1 MFIKHYEIWSGLIAA
16 SILLVG
22 VFVLQTPLWLN
33 FVVAISLFAGLFMI
47 GSFWIELQIGREA
60 NRMTQES
67 MADKIL
73 KGKKKLGEI
82 RKISTT
88 INQPLIHQQI
98 GRICDLGDR
107 IFKGFD
113 EEPHA
118 VSGASRFLLYIDR
131 ILPYVEKYAKVS
143 STRTGTEMIKKDGEI
158 LEVLNSLEQGFEQ
171 GFKNY
176 LEKDVVELK
185 TVGRVLKKMMS
196 VAEIGK

>member
-1 MFIKHYEIWSGLIAA
+1 M
-16 SILLVG
+16 
-22 VFVLQTPLWLN
+22 
-33 FVVAISLFAGLFMI
+33 
-47 GSFWIELQIGREA
+47 
-60 NRMTQES
+60 
-67 MADKIL
+67 
-73 KGKKKLGEI
+73 KGKKKLYEI
-82 RKISTT
+82 RKISET
-88 INQPLIHQQI
+88 IHQPAIRQQI
-98 GRICDLGDR
+98 VRICDLGNR

-118 VSGASRFLLYIDR
+118 VSGATRFLLYIDR
-131 ILPYVEKYAKVS
+131 ILPYIEKYAKVS
-143 STRTGTEMIKKDGEI
+143 STRTGTEMIGKDGEI

>member
-33 FVVAISLFAGLFMI
+33 FVVAISLFTGLFMV
-47 GSFWIELQIGREA
+47 GSFWIELQIGQEA
-60 NRMTQES
+60 KKMTQES

-73 KGKKKLGEI
+73 NGKKKLNSIREI
-82 RKISTT
+82 SKT
-88 INQPLIHQQI
+88 IYQPAIRQQI
-98 GRICDLGDR
+98 VRICDLGDR
-107 IFKGFD
+107 IFQGFD
-113 EEPHA
+113 DDPHA

>member
-47 GSFWIELQIGREA
+47 GSFWIEFQIGREA
-60 NRMTQES
+60 NRMTEES

-73 KGKKKLGEI
+73 KGKKNLGEI

-88 INQPLIHQQI
+88 INQPLIRQQI
-98 GRICDLGDR
+98 IRICDLGDR

-143 STRTGTEMIKKDGEI
+143 STRTGTEMIKKEGEI